1 VGTGVPIVPAGKEP
15 GIVLTGSMPAV
26 KVIVP
31 ALLWLPFA
39 VAVIL
44 P

>member
-31 ALLWLPFA
+31 GLLGFPVA
-39 VAVIL
+39 VAVIS